1 MKILSPGQCSNLH
14 REFEAVKL
22 TTRAL
27 RAMRFWD
34 KHAL

>member
-1 MKILSPGQCSNLH
+1 MPGPGEGSNEVH
-14 REFEAVKL
+14 REYEAVKL

-34 KHAL
+34 KHAF